1 MRCNADVTFARAGSN
16 PLQENWTRGDLLVA
30 ADGDVEWTATWGM
43 WRAGRFALP
52 AHFAPDATGVTTLGP
67 RGNGRVRLAS
77 ATEATGA
84 LSAIGRGSPEG
95 SVSAPPGSD
104 YRNLDG
110 GAGATFW
117 VKRTGTGAT
126 GWVAV
131 T

>member
-1 MRCNADVTFARAGSN
+1 MNSLASIFYLELN
-16 PLQENWTRGDLLVA
+16 LLEKGKVPEW
-30 ADGDVEWTATWGM
+30 VEV
-43 WRAGRFALP
+43 LP
-52 AHFAPDATGVTTLGP
+52 APDASGITTLGP

-84 LSAIGRGSPEG
+84 LSAIGRGSPDG